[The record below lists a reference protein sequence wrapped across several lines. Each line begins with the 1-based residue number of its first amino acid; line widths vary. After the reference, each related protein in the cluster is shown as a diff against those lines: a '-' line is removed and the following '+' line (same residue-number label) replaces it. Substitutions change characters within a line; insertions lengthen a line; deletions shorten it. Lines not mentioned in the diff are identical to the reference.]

1 MVLRIS
7 QLEDNACILNHHKTK
22 WGWSHLETNF
32 QSFKIHE
39 NSTTKV
45 FLKQVN
51 VQQSLLKW
59 YWPTYSEISR
69 HNFRYFQD
77 KSSSLTKTT
86 RREELTKLQRK
97 LEHFDGGLK
106 EPAVPM
112 VDHIVYMHINIS
124 LKKMMH
130 FHKLEQQLLEK
141 KTPPTSYVVLHSR
154 QTCSC
159 RDSIDGRCACK
170 TVDIMYQSHDPCAW
184 HGLPGDK

>member
-141 KTPPTSYVVLHSR
+141 KNTANQL
-154 QTCSC
+154 
-159 RDSIDGRCACK
+159 CASSLLA
-170 TVDIMYQSHDPCAW
+170 DMFM
-184 HGLPGDK
+184 